1 MNSVSLA
8 GRLTKDPE
16 SKMTA
21 SDLMI
26 TSFTLAIDRRGKEK
40 ATDFINCK
48 AFGKTAEVIAQY
60 VHKGSLIGVTGRI
73 QTGSYEAKD
82 GTKRYTTDVMVNEFY
97 FLESKRHEPA
107 NMDQFADL
115 EPVDSSDIPF

>member
-8 GRLTKDPE
+8 GRLTSDPRT
-16 SKMTA
+16 KMTS

-26 TSFTLAIDRRGKEK
+26 ASFTLAVDRKGKDK
-40 ATDFINCK
+40 GADFIPCK
-48 AFGKTAEVIAQY
+48 AFGKTAETIAQY
-60 VHKGSLIGVTGRI
+60 VKKGSMIGITGRI
-73 QTGSYEAKD
+73 QTGSYDAKD

-107 NMDQFADL
+107 NIDQFADL
-115 EPVDSSDIPF
+115 EPVDSGDVPF

>member
-1 MNSVSLA
+1 MNTVSLC
-8 GRLTKDPE
+8 GRLVRDPE
-16 SKMTA
+16 TKMTS

-26 TSFTLAIDRRGKEK
+26 ASFTLAVDRKGKDK
-40 ATDFINCK
+40 GADFIPCK
-48 AFGKTAEVIAQY
+48 AFGKTAETIAQY
-60 VHKGSLIGVTGRI
+60 VKKGSMIGITGRI
-73 QTGSYEAKD
+73 QTGSYDAKD

-115 EPVDSSDIPF
+115 EPIDSGDVPF

>member
-1 MNSVSLA
+1 MNQWNGT
-8 GRLTKDPE
+8 GRLTRDPE
-16 SKMTA
+16 SKMT
-21 SDLMI
+21 SGDLMI
-26 TSFTLAIDRRGKEK
+26 VSFTLAVDRKGKDK
-40 ATDFINCK
+40 GADFIPCK

-60 VHKGSLIGVTGRI
+60 VKKGSMIGITGRI
-73 QTGSYEAKD
+73 QTGSYDAKD

-115 EPVDSSDIPF
+115 QPIDSGDVPF

>member
-1 MNSVSLA
+1 MNTVSLA
-8 GRLTKDPE
+8 GRLTSDPRT
-16 SKMTA
+16 KMTS

-26 TSFTLAIDRRGKEK
+26 ASFTLAVDRKGKDK
-40 ATDFINCK
+40 GADFIPCK
-48 AFGKTAEVIAQY
+48 AFGKTAETIAQY
-60 VHKGSLIGVTGRI
+60 VKKGSTIGITGRI
-73 QTGSYEAKD
+73 QTGSYDAKD

-115 EPVDSSDIPF
+115 QPIDSGDVPF

>member
-1 MNSVSLA
+1 MNTVSLC
-8 GRLTKDPE
+8 GRLVRDPE
-16 SKMTA
+16 TKMTS

-26 TSFTLAIDRRGKEK
+26 ASFTLAVDRKGKDK
-40 ATDFINCK
+40 GADFIPCK

-60 VHKGSLIGVTGRI
+60 VKKGSMIGITGRI
-73 QTGSYEAKD
+73 QTGSYDAKD

>member
-8 GRLTKDPE
+8 GRLTSDPQT
-16 SKMTA
+16 KMTS

-26 TSFTLAIDRRGKEK
+26 ASFTLAVDRKGKDK
-40 ATDFINCK
+40 GADFIPCK
-48 AFGKTAEVIAQY
+48 AFGKTAETIAQY
-60 VHKGSLIGVTGRI
+60 VKKGSMIGITGRI
-73 QTGSYEAKD
+73 QTGSYDAKD

-115 EPVDSSDIPF
+115 QPIDSGDVPF

>member
-1 MNSVSLA
+1 MNQWNGT
-8 GRLTKDPE
+8 GRLTMDPE
-16 SKMTA
+16 SKMT
-21 SDLMI
+21 SGDLMI
-26 TSFTLAIDRRGKEK
+26 VSFTLAVDRKGKDK
-40 ATDFINCK
+40 GADFIPCK

-60 VHKGSLIGVTGRI
+60 VKKGSMIGITGRI
-73 QTGSYEAKD
+73 QTGSYDAKD

>member
-1 MNSVSLA
+1 MNTVSLA
-8 GRLTKDPE
+8 GRLTSDPRT
-16 SKMTA
+16 KMTS

-26 TSFTLAIDRRGKEK
+26 ASFTLAVDRKGKEK
-40 ATDFINCK
+40 ATDFISCK

-60 VHKGSLIGVTGRI
+60 VKKGSMIGITGRI
-73 QTGSYEAKD
+73 QTGSYDAKD

-115 EPVDSSDIPF
+115 QPIDSGDVPF

>member
-16 SKMTA
+16 SRMT
-21 SDLMI
+21 SGDLMV
-26 TSFTLAIDRRGKEK
+26 TSFTLAVNRRKK
-40 ATDFINCK
+40 DDPADFITCK
-48 AFGKTAEVIAQY
+48 AFGKTAETIAAY
-60 VHKGSLIGVTGRI
+60 CKKGGLIGVNGRI
-73 QTGSYEAKD
+73 QTGKYQAKD
-82 GTKRYTTDVMVNEFY
+82 GHTVYTTDVIVNEFE
-97 FLESKRHEPA
+97 FLESKRAEPA